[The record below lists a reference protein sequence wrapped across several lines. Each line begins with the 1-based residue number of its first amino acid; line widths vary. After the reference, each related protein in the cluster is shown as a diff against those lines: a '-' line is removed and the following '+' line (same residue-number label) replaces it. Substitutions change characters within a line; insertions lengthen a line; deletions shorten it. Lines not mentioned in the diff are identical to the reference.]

1 MLEVPASEL
10 EDWHAKRTRA
20 AMKVQAHW
28 RGLVQRRKLAERSPE
43 RRLKEQES
51 QEAAQLLKEAVAMRK
66 SFLERSNTMVATPA
80 GSPLRGFSTNSVAVR
95 PSQSLDRSF
104 SSMRMGTVPEGPS
117 MLSGLGK
124 HVGTGAASSTI
135 MSSKRYQD
143 LLKQIDS
150 KTAAYKAQAKHMRAD
165 PNLVNSRLKELLRSY
180 HSSAEDHIHAAHERQ
195 QALVTSE
202 AVVMQLDAL
211 VPLAQLPEGTQPS
224 DFPRPA
230 RGSERRARADQAH
243 ALMLAE
249 VRAGTRWW
257 NHLRSLN
264 QEAVQLSM
272 LEENDD
278 RWQAMDQQWR
288 RQWRAIEAEE
298 AAMIDIVPNLK
309 KRQGPPLPLSDIA
322 ITDAE
327 DKLRRQHQRE
337 EDQEAA
343 MRAAMLAAPPYKTS
357 APASSLQRTGHG
369 HDAAAV
375 HAGGTEDGEPELPLP
390 PALRPGSMPIIIPSA
405 MQSSGVQ
412 TSLRGSMAGVVDPW
426 KVEDMTAAAA
436 VGGAVLNIL
445 KDQRDNKAGPVGSH
459 LAVTKQGEQQR
470 PKPQPGTADRVGA
483 AVLDMFYEQE
493 QQQQLGVNID
503 NRRSPPRGRSP
514 EGVDEAVGSAVLDGL
529 QRQAILLQQRQ
540 AQRSDIPTA
549 VGAAVLDMMAQ
560 PYEASSGGE
569 DGRPLGRAPP
579 SSVETQGAVG
589 VAVLD
594 GLQQQLNERRQ
605 MEAVAA
611 GSERRAEAVRL
622 QHALPGKPRAPPR
635 VEMAVGAA
643 YMESLGQPQQ
653 PPMMAI
659 DIGAA
664 VLSTLK
670 DQQGSRS

>member
-1 MLEVPASEL
+1 GEIY
-10 EDWHAKRTRA
+10 K
-20 AMKVQAHW
+20 
-28 RGLVQRRKLAERSPE
+28 
-43 RRLKEQES
+43 QES

-80 GSPLRGFSTNSVAVR
+80 GSPLRGFSTNSVAVS

-135 MSSKRYQD
+135 MSSKRNTLSLYPSTNLSTQPAERLLISQEIDSSIPLNRYQD

-357 APASSLQRTGHG
+357 APASSLQRAGHG

-405 MQSSGVQ
+405 MQSSGA
-412 TSLRGSMAGVVDPW
+412 TDFS
-426 KVEDMTAAAA
+426 
-436 VGGAVLNIL
+436 
-445 KDQRDNKAGPVGSH
+445 
-459 LAVTKQGEQQR
+459 
-470 PKPQPGTADRVGA
+470 
-483 AVLDMFYEQE
+483 
-493 QQQQLGVNID
+493 
-503 NRRSPPRGRSP
+503 
-514 EGVDEAVGSAVLDGL
+514 
-529 QRQAILLQQRQ
+529 QRQYGR
-540 AQRSDIPTA
+540 
-549 VGAAVLDMMAQ
+549 
-560 PYEASSGGE
+560 GG
-569 DGRPLGRAPP
+569 
-579 SSVETQGAVG
+579 
-589 VAVLD
+589 
-594 GLQQQLNERRQ
+594 
-605 MEAVAA
+605 
-611 GSERRAEAVRL
+611 
-622 QHALPGKPRAPPR
+622 
-635 VEMAVGAA
+635 
-643 YMESLGQPQQ
+643 
-653 PPMMAI
+653 
-659 DIGAA
+659 
-664 VLSTLK
+664 
-670 DQQGSRS
+670 